1 MSAAEARAAA
11 STGLAIATLGSAVI
25 VVPAALRAAGGGAG
39 LIVAWVALWGSAA
52 LMIAPVAAAWRLARP
67 LSRSAWSLPLGLAL
81 SLAPLMLFAR
91 VLKVA
96 THHRPLGG
104 ATFAIVA
111 TLLVLGATA
120 VAARLIAWSAGR
132 EGALAQAPR
141 VIAAL
146 SLALGLVLA
155 LPALGAELRGSVL
168 DGLLSVVLAA
178 VGAFVPARQLVARIG
193 PALWVVVVAAGLGW
207 GLGAAQT
214 RGVLADQAPVLTGL
228 SGWLRPV
235 DPR

>member
-1 MSAAEARAAA
+1 VKAAEARAAA

-39 LIVAWVALWGSAA
+39 LLVAWVALWGSAA

-168 DGLLSVVLAA
+168 DGLLCVVLAA

-193 PALWVVVVAAGLGW
+193 PALWVVVVVAGLGW
-207 GLGAAQT
+207 GLGAVQT